1 MKAILLTGLG
11 RISISD
17 VPEPKIKD
25 EKDVLLKI
33 EAVGICGSDV
43 HYYREGRIG
52 EQAVEFPFI
61 IGHECSAAAAEVG
74 RKVKRVK
81 AGDKV
86 VVDPAVSCGTCGQC
100 RAGRKN
106 TCRNLRFLGCPGQ
119 MEGCL
124 CEYIVMP
131 EANCYLAEKL
141 TTGQAVLCEP
151 LAIGVYA
158 VEQSGL
164 KENDSCAILGVG
176 PIGLSVLLCSR
187 LKTKKIY
194 VTDKVEE
201 RLQAAANNGALR
213 TGNPKREDA
222 AKEILESEPTG
233 VDVVFECAGQQETID
248 EAIEILRPGGR
259 LMVVGIPQED
269 RISFDIHAMRR
280 KEITII
286 NVRRQNDC
294 TRKAVDLIATGKVDV
309 DFMLTHKFKPETARE
324 AFEKVCEYRDGV
336 IKAVIEF

>member
-1 MKAILLTGLG
+1 MKAVILDGIGSCRLT
-11 RISISD
+11 D
-17 VPEPKIKD
+17 VPRPRVIK
-25 EKDVLLKI
+25 ERDVLLKV
-33 EAVGICGSDV
+33 EAVGLCGSDV
-43 HYYREGRIG
+43 HYYKEGRIG

-61 IGHECSAAAAEVG
+61 IGHECAATAAEVG
-74 RKVKRVK
+74 RKVKRIK
-81 AGDKV
+81 TGDKV
-86 VVDPAVSCGTCGQC
+86 VVDPAISCGACEQC

-124 CEYIVMP
+124 CEYIIMP

-141 TTGQAVLCEP
+141 TTGQAIMCEP
-151 LAIGVYA
+151 MAIAVYA
-158 VEQSGL
+158 VERSGL
-164 KENDSCAILGVG
+164 KENDSCAILGAG
-176 PIGLSVLLCSR
+176 PIGLSVLLCSG

-201 RLQAAANNGALR
+201 RLQAAANNGALW
-213 TGNPKREDA
+213 TGNPKRQDA
-222 AKEILESEPTG
+222 AKEILKSEPTG
-233 VDVVFECAGQQETID
+233 VDVVFECAGEQETID

-259 LMVVGIPQED
+259 LMVVGIPEQQ

-294 TRKAVDLIATGKVDV
+294 TRKAISLIVKKKVDV
-309 DFMLTHKFKPETARE
+309 DFMLTHKFKPEQATE
-324 AFEKVCEYRDGV
+324 AFEMVSEYRDGV